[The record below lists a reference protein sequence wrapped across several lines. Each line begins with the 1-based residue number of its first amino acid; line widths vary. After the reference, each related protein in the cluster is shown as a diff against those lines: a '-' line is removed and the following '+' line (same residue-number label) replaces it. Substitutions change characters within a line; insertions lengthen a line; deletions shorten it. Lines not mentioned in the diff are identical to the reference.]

1 MISPAHPDSSD
12 GASVDA
18 TFADGTPTTAT
29 AVPATRSGALW
40 SMVNGGAG
48 VIIPFAV
55 FVLFARMMTPAELS
69 PILLA
74 VAMLEVVKACG
85 PQGVYDVVMR
95 YPESDRR
102 HYESAAALFLASG
115 LGLAV
120 VFCGLVLV
128 SPMVLTISLPPVLML
143 LGLKIVFDYL
153 VMQPQAV
160 LARRLAFRRLGSRG
174 LTAGIVSGTGGLT
187 IAALV
192 SPVLGLASYYVL
204 QSLVIFLMTAIG
216 TGAAM
221 QPRLD
226 GAATR
231 EMAAEGA
238 RASGVRLTAVGFN
251 YLDQLMLGTMVA
263 PTQLGLY
270 NLGKRIEVV
279 AITIVSSFGQMM
291 FQPIFATAQP
301 EHRAPHMGRGIAAIS
316 LVCGVPLVVLA
327 LQVRLAV
334 PFIFGAQWLPAATV
348 VALLGLGGFARAV
361 GGVAGALLTV
371 SGRNALL
378 LRIGFW
384 AAGISMVLIVGL
396 ARFGVEAVAA
406 GILGRNIV
414 FSYIQFRTTGDARGQ
429 LLGLFV
435 RNCFLPL
442 IAVAIVSG
450 IAAMAVTAL
459 FGAATPLATFAV
471 LASAGIAGGGVGAA
485 ILYPRM

>member
-1 MISPAHPDSSD
+1 MSD
-12 GASVDA
+12 AA
-18 TFADGTPTTAT
+18 I
-29 AVPATRSGALW
+29 PATRSGALW
-40 SMVNGGAG
+40 SMVNGGAA

-55 FVLFARMMTPAELS
+55 FVLFARMMSPSALS

-95 YPESDRR
+95 YPETDRR

-115 LGLAV
+115 IGLAAI
-120 VFCGLVLV
+120 FCVLVLV
-128 SPMVLTISLPPVLML
+128 SPSVLTIPLPPVLML

-160 LARRLAFRRLGSRG
+160 LARRMAFRRLGSRG
-174 LTAGIVSGTGGLT
+174 LTAGIISGVGGLA

-216 TGAAM
+216 TGATMA
-221 QPRLD
+221 PRLD
-226 GAATR
+226 GPAMR

-251 YLDQLMLGTMVA
+251 YLDQLMLGTMILPA
-263 PTQLGLY
+263 QLGLY

-291 FQPIFATAQP
+291 FQPIFATADP
-301 EHRAPHMGRGIAAIS
+301 AHRAPHLGRGIAAIS

-327 LQVRLAV
+327 LHARIAV

-384 AAGISMVLIVGL
+384 AAGISVVLIVGL

-406 GILGRNIV
+406 GILARNIL
-414 FSYIQFRTTGDARGQ
+414 FSWIQFHVTGDAKGR
-429 LLGLFV
+429 LLGLFM

-442 IAVAIVSG
+442 IAVAVTSV
-450 IAAMAVTAL
+450 AAGLAAAAL
-459 FGAATPLATFAV
+459 FGVATPIGAFAV
-471 LASAGIAGGGVGAA
+471 LAAAGVVGGGVGAA